1 MLNTIKSV
9 SILSFSFL
17 FYRLLC
23 MSPHLILAWEWGL
36 QSRKLK
42 LGDWMLRRT
51 RLRCVKVTPQLLGKA
66 HVPCMSINHHKSTRN
81 INLSLKYIK
90 WWVLMIFDAIR
101 CSVSLSSLKPL
112 KRLSKLVACLAS
124 ASEYHTIFYRF
135 QRCGFGSSTVQELLK
150 STSLGQKVAQRWEVR
165 MQTGDSC
172 SLRSFSAGN
181 SCTD

>member
-23 MSPHLILAWEWGL
+23 MSPHLILASEWGL

-66 HVPCMSINHHKSTRN
+66 HVHNSTRK

-90 WWVLMIFDAIR
+90 WWVLMSFDAMR

-124 ASEYHTIFYRF
+124 ASEYHNIFYRF
-135 QRCGFGSSTVQELLK
+135 QRCVFGSSTVQELLK

-172 SLRSFSAGN
+172 SLRSFSAVN